1 MEKLFNQNPN
11 NINRKSIYNSIPNII
26 LKSKNIFESKIANQ
40 EDLFDLTDSDDADGN
55 LLSEIKDWEFEER
68 LSKEFESIGFFISD
82 HPINQY
88 KELFR
93 DYKILDYKNFI
104 SDNKNK
110 QSNIAATL
118 LKIHERKTSKGNSY
132 AVIKLTDLSSVFEL
146 FIFSEILELNRNI
159 LLEGN
164 SLLINLNKNLSNDEN
179 RFKRVN
185 VNKITLIK
193 EIFNKPI
200 SNVELFLD
208 DQNKISNLNL
218 NEIDGKTNVTLK
230 YRDNLNEYVFKLK
243 NRRKIDRKTL
253 DLIKKEGI
261 LTQIN

>member
-1 MEKLFNQNPN
+1 MPDQHNQHKIVDYSNFN
-11 NINRKSIYNSIPNII
+11 NSN
-26 LKSKNIFESKIANQ
+26 
-40 EDLFDLTDSDDADGN
+40 DLREA
-55 LLSEIKDWEFEER
+55 
-68 LSKEFESIGFFISD
+68 
-82 HPINQY
+82 
-88 KELFR
+88 
-93 DYKILDYKNFI
+93 
-104 SDNKNK
+104 
-110 QSNIAATL
+110 NIAGTL
-118 LKIHERKTSKGNSY
+118 LKIQERKTSKGNSY

-208 DQNKISNLNL
+208 DQNKISNLDL

-230 YRDNLNEYVFKLK
+230 YRDNRKEYVFRLK